1 MEAFAATRR
10 PPVCD
15 CGGFLKPATISF
27 GQSLRTEDLRRAAQ
41 AAEACD
47 LVVAL
52 GSTLSV
58 HPAAS
63 FPLAAAERGTPY
75 VIVNRGATDHDA
87 HPAVTLRL
95 EGDVVEIFPPAVD
108 AALRPPPATG

>member
-1 MEAFAATRR
+1 MDSFAETRR
-10 PPVCD
+10 PPTCP
-15 CGGFLKPATISF
+15 CGGLLKPATISF
-27 GQSLRTEDLRRAAQ
+27 GQGLRAEDLARAAR

-47 LVVAL
+47 LVVSL

-63 FPLAAAERGTPY
+63 FPLAAAERGVPY
-75 VIVNRGATDHDA
+75 VIVNRGATEHDG

-95 EGDVVEIFPPAVD
+95 EGDVVEIFPPAVE
-108 AALRPPPATG
+108 AALTPPAES